1 MHLKNFSLLEQPGV
15 GMTLSPAYDL
25 VNTALVNPSDKEEL
39 ALTLNGKKKKLN
51 KVDFITAMTTLM
63 LDKKQQENIFS
74 KMKKVFPK
82 WLEQIDR
89 SFLNND
95 FKEHYKTILF
105 ERWNRLE

>member
-1 MHLKNFSLLEQPGV
+1 
-15 GMTLSPAYDL
+15 
-25 VNTALVNPSDKEEL
+25 
-39 ALTLNGKKKKLN
+39 
-51 KVDFITAMTTLM
+51 M